1 MAGGSTSLMTRRAR
15 FGVPTP
21 TPAGEGLVAGGTQ
34 SALGVLNRQWRPSWR
49 PRAYG
54 SEFVWAFA
62 FMVPYLGVLLAFAV
76 YPIAYGLWMA
86 SSPSLYRTLLA
97 SDEFRDAVVN
107 TALYVGIG
115 VNVNLFLSLL
125 LSGFFMRRG
134 WWVKALLVVSMLPWA
149 LPAQTG
155 LISFHWMLV
164 YWGFLNSVLEKL
176 FGVYGPDWLT
186 YYWLALGANIVAHTW
201 KTMPFWTL
209 ILLAGR
215 TAIPQDLYDAAD
227 VDGATGFRRF
237 VHLVVPVLSS
247 LYLVCTL
254 VATIW
259 MIGDFNTTDLVSNGA
274 PLGSTE
280 VLATLGVGYL
290 LDHGK
295 PELGVA
301 AVMAALPVII
311 PLGILLIRRLQ
322 TSEVQL

>member
-1 MAGGSTSLMTRRAR
+1 VSSTQR
-15 FGVPTP
+15 
-21 TPAGEGLVAGGTQ
+21 
-34 SALGVLNRQWRPSWR
+34 ALGLLSRQWRPSWR
-49 PRAYG
+49 AHVCG
-54 SEFVWAFA
+54 SDFAWALA
-62 FMVPYLGVLLAFAV
+62 FFVPYLGVLLAFAV

-86 SSPSLYRTLLA
+86 SSPSLYLTLLA
-97 SDEFRDAVVN
+97 SDEFRGAVVT

-125 LSGFFMRRG
+125 LSGFFMRRR
-134 WWVKALLVVSMLPWA
+134 WWIKAMLVVSMLPWA

-237 VHLVVPVLSS
+237 AYLVVPVLSN

-254 VATIW
+254 LATIW
-259 MIGDFNTTDLVSNGA
+259 MIGDFNTPDLVSGGA

-280 VLATLGVGYL
+280 VLATLGVEYL
-290 LDHGK
+290 LDQGK

-311 PLGILLIRRLQ
+311 PLGIFLIRRLQ
-322 TSEVQL
+322 TREVQL